1 MGTLILSTLLHVAG
15 LLVVTAIFV
24 YVFNLIVEYREYGV
38 IPLSELKKKRAL
50 ANSKGLAGLLFLVM
64 KADGE
69 VSKDEVVKAFYY
81 FKEAYPK
88 KEADNIYR
96 MLVSEIEADSY
107 VVTFNKVGAEYQL
120 TPKTFALVSE
130 YARNARN
137 GLTDE
142 ERYAVVEFL
151 FAVASV
157 GGVSAKEWTVICKV
171 MECFYL
177 RKEECD
183 YFCACYRQN
192 KTEGANA
199 NKQGAADAKK
209 NSGAEVSPDG
219 VAFYYGV
226 LGLPVGASADEVKA
240 AYRMLAKKYHP
251 DMVQDELLKTVYAQK
266 FKAVND
272 AYKHLRA

>member
-38 IPLSELKKKRAL
+38 IPLSELKKKRTL

-157 GGVSAKEWTVICKV
+157 GGVSAKEWAVICKV

-183 YFCACYRQN
+183 YFCACYRQY
-192 KTEGANA
+192 KTDA
-199 NKQGAADAKK
+199 KQGSTDLGAA
-209 NSGAEVSPDG
+209 VPDG

-226 LGLPVGASADEVKA
+226 LGLSVGASADEVKA

-266 FKAVND
+266 FKAVNE